1 MLLQATGLGR
11 RFGGVVA
18 LEDYRLTLGEGERFA
33 LIGPNGAG
41 KTTAFNCLSGVLR
54 PSSGR
59 IRFLGRDVTGWP
71 AHRMARL
78 GLARTFQHARPFAD
92 LSVLE
97 NVMAGLHARSGAGL
111 LATLL
116 GLPAFLRAERR
127 IREEALAI
135 LELVGLADEA
145 GRRAGDLPYGRQR
158 LVEIARALATAP
170 RLLLLDEPAAGMNPA
185 ETDQLQRMLHRLQR
199 RTGVTLMIVE
209 HDMRL
214 VMNLCSR
221 IQVLHRGRIIAEGPP
236 EAIQSHPEVIHAY
249 LGQRRRHAAVG

>member
-18 LEDYRLTLGEGERFA
+18 LEDYRLALGEGERFA

-78 GLARTFQHARPFAD
+78 GLARTFQHARPFAE

-97 NVMAGLHARSGAGL
+97 NVMAGLHARAGAGL
-111 LATLL
+111 AATLL
-116 GLPAFLRAERR
+116 GLPAFRRAERR

-158 LVEIARALATAP
+158 LVEVARALATAP

-185 ETDQLQRMLHRLQR
+185 ETDQLQRMLDRLHR

-221 IQVLHRGRIIAEGPP
+221 IQVLDRGRIIAEGPP
-236 EAIQSHPEVIHAY
+236 EAVQNDPEVIRAY